1 MVLHL
6 DSVQQAQ
13 AVSLGLVSVEMRW
26 EASVPVPMASVVQV
40 LVASVV
46 QEVPAALAVHEVPV
60 VLVEQEAP
68 VVSVALVVRE
78 VREVPVV
85 MDLEDSIANAVVECL
100 VGVDEMQ
107 GFSPSDRRAD
117 LLVFR

>member
-1 MVLHL
+1 M
-6 DSVQQAQ
+6 
-13 AVSLGLVSVEMRW
+13 
-26 EASVPVPMASVVQV
+26 ASVVRVVVQVPMASVVQV